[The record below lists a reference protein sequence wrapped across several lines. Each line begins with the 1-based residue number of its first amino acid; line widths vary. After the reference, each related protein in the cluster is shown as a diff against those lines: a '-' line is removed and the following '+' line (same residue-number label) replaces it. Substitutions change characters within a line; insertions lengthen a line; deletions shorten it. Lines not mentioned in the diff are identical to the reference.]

1 MLKRLP
7 PRPPSSLVLLLLL
20 DVLPLLLEVLPLLR
34 IVAGLTL
41 RLFSPSVRSPSPTLP
56 SLALPLLLVTLTLP
70 SAMVGPA
77 GWSG

>member
-20 DVLPLLLEVLPLLR
+20 DVLPLLLGVLPLLR

-41 RLFSPSVRSPSPTLP
+41 RLFSAVVLNCCCC
-56 SLALPLLLVTLTLP
+56 
-70 SAMVGPA
+70 
-77 GWSG
+77 